1 MQKRYRSRRAI
12 AAPDEEH
19 LMEELAADLST
30 LDETDT
36 IEVDL
41 PDHQLV
47 EVGDEVQLN
56 DISSD
61 RTVLGEVFRLTGG
74 RAFVRVPEAG

>member
-1 MQKRYRSRRAI
+1 
-12 AAPDEEH
+12 
-19 LMEELAADLST
+19 MEELAADLST
-30 LDETDT
+30 LDTAET

-61 RTVLGEVFRLTGG
+61 RTVVGEVFRLTGG
-74 RAFVRVPEAG
+74 RAWVRVPDGD